1 MQPLVRLRV
10 CVTGVGSDDV
20 RVAEKI
26 NGSVLIIATDRDDRR
41 SLFEALDTQEFDALY
56 TAKDIDQ
63 ARTFLAQD
71 PQIDLILLEFLG
83 EAPDAIAFCNELRGQ
98 QGKPAIPVIG
108 ILDSKTSAIWT
119 SLQPLPSAVVDQLSS
134 PVDPNEALRRINAQ
148 LSGANDVSD
157 KSASEVSP
165 AEHSF
170 AFEFSN
176 DELAIVDPRS
186 GRIVDVNARFCE
198 RSGHDRVQLL
208 GNRIEGL
215 DALIS
220 ADLRTSLYQLLA
232 REGEIHFR
240 SRKPHAD
247 GNSYLVDVTVKTTA
261 DNGEPIQFHTFRDLS
276 ELDGYAKTLDLIS
289 GLSQTGGG
297 EEGVNATVN
306 SLVDWLQLDFLAL
319 VSLRLEQDGDIQPLV
334 IFHRQSP
341 PEDSPDPLRLSTL
354 RQALDGDEVI
364 LLNDACRTNA
374 GDEFVV
380 ERGYEYLI
388 GLPLCDERKVV
399 LGALVIARHEPM
411 AHLSPMI
418 EGLRAV
424 THRLALE
431 LELRRAREQGRVRGL
446 QDSLTGLPNRL
457 LFNDRLESV
466 IQEAHR
472 TGEMFAVL
480 FVDLDRF
487 KNINDSLGHNVGDH
501 VLVAVAR
508 RLRASIRASDSV
520 ARYAGDEF
528 TLILRHIVQRDDV
541 MRIAEKIIRVMEAP
555 LTLPDGLELQIT
567 ASLGLS
573 FYPDDATVAERLLK
587 HADVAMYTA
596 KGMGRNNFQA
606 YVAVPEE
613 SHQQRLAL
621 EAKLRQ
627 AERNGELRVFY
638 QPQVDTTTED
648 IVGMEALIRW
658 EHPELGMISPGFFI
672 PLAEETGLI
681 ISIGEWVM
689 RAACQDARRWQLRFS
704 MPLRISVN
712 LSPLQLRQPNLV
724 ALVAEILEETGVP
737 AQLLDLEVTE
747 SISVKSI
754 PNLLETLQALR
765 DLGCQI
771 SIDDFG
777 TGQSSLDYIKRFP
790 ADRIKIDQT
799 FVRNIGIDPDDEA
812 IVEATI
818 GMAHNLNRAV
828 VAEGVEIETHL
839 DFLRKL
845 GCEVLQ
851 GYLFCRPLPATSFES
866 LMTERERL
874 HLELQT
880 PLSKN

>member
-1 MQPLVRLRV
+1 
-10 CVTGVGSDDV
+10 D
-20 RVAEKI
+20 
-26 NGSVLIIATDRDDRR
+26 
-41 SLFEALDTQEFDALY
+41 
-56 TAKDIDQ
+56 
-63 ARTFLAQD
+63 
-71 PQIDLILLEFLG
+71 
-83 EAPDAIAFCNELRGQ
+83 
-98 QGKPAIPVIG
+98 
-108 ILDSKTSAIWT
+108 
-119 SLQPLPSAVVDQLSS
+119 
-134 PVDPNEALRRINAQ
+134 EALRRINAQ
-148 LSGANDVSD
+148 LSGL
-157 KSASEVSP
+157 ASHSEGASVDRP
-165 AEHSF
+165 ALIHPY
-170 AFEFSN
+170 AFECSR
-176 DELAIVDPRS
+176 DELAVVEARS
-186 GRIVDVNARFCE
+186 GRIIDVNARFCE
-198 RSGHDRVQLL
+198 RSGYSRIQLL

-215 DALIS
+215 DATLA
-220 ADLRTSLYQLLA
+220 ADLRASLNLQLA
-232 REGEIHFR
+232 RQGQVRFR
-240 SRKPHAD
+240 ARKPHAD
-247 GNSYLVDVTVKTTA
+247 GSTYLVDVDVRRLTHK
-261 DNGEPIQFHTFRDLS
+261 GESIQLHAFRDLG
-276 ELDGYAKTLDLIS
+276 ELDGYVRTLGVIS
-289 GLSQTGGG
+289 GLSQAGGG
-297 EEGVNATVN
+297 EEGINAAVR
-306 SLVDWLQLDFLAL
+306 SLVDWLQLDFVSL
-319 VSLRLEQDGDIQPLV
+319 VSLRLELNSEMQPLV
-334 IFHRQSP
+334 VFHRQSP
-341 PEDSPDPLRLSTL
+341 PEETPDPMRMSTL
-354 RQALDGDEVI
+354 KHALEGDEII
-364 LLNDACRTNA
+364 LLDDACRTNA
-374 GDEFVV
+374 DDGFIID
-380 ERGYEYLI
+380 RGHQCLI

-399 LGALVIARHEPM
+399 LGALIISRREPM
-411 AHLSPMI
+411 HQLSPMI
-418 EGLRAV
+418 EGLRTIA
-424 THRLALE
+424 HRLALE
-431 LELRRAREQGRVRGL
+431 LELRRTREQGRVRGL

-501 VLVAVAR
+501 VLVAVSR
-508 RLRASIRASDSV
+508 RLRSCVRASDSV

-528 TLILRHIVQRDDV
+528 TMILRHIVQRDDV

-567 ASLGLS
+567 ASLGMS

-638 QPQVDTTTED
+638 QPQVDTVTED

-658 EHPELGMISPGFFI
+658 EHPELGLISPGFFI

-681 ISIGEWVM
+681 IPIGEWVL
-689 RAACQDARRWQLRFS
+689 RAACMDARRWQLRYS

-724 ALVAEILEETGVP
+724 ALVAEVLEETGVP

-790 ADRIKIDQT
+790 ADRIKIDQS

-828 VAEGVEIETHL
+828 VAEGVEIEAHL
-839 DFLRKL
+839 DFLRGL

-851 GYLFCRPLPATSFES
+851 GFLFCRPLPAASFES
-866 LMTERERL
+866 LMSERERL
-874 HLELQT
+874 HQELHALL
-880 PLSKN
+880 PGN

>member
-1 MQPLVRLRV
+1 MVIDKV
-10 CVTGVGSDDV
+10 HG
-20 RVAEKI
+20 A
-26 NGSVLIIATDRDDRR
+26 VLIVATNREDRR
-41 SLFEALDTQEFDALY
+41 FLFEALDTQEFDAIY
-56 TAKDIDQ
+56 TAKDIGQ
-63 ARTFLAQD
+63 ARTFLAQE

-83 EAPDAIAFCNELRGQ
+83 EAADAVAFCIELQEHRSQ
-98 QGKPAIPVIG
+98 HAAPVIG
-108 ILDSKTSAIWT
+108 IFDEETTRRWPEHR
-119 SLQPLPSAVVDQLSS
+119 PLPPLVVDRLSS
-134 PVDPNEALRRINAQ
+134 PVDPSEALRRINAQ
-148 LSGANDVSD
+148 LSGSTEGGTQTTADS
-157 KSASEVSP
+157 SIP
-165 AEHSF
+165 EHPY
-170 AFEFSN
+170 AFECCH
-176 DELAIVDPRS
+176 DELAVVDARN

-198 RSGHDRVQLL
+198 RSGHARSQLI
-208 GNRIEGL
+208 GSRIEGL
-215 DALIS
+215 DATLS
-220 ADLRTSLYQLLA
+220 PDLRASLNLELA
-232 REGEIHFR
+232 RAGRVHFR
-240 SRKPHAD
+240 ARKPHAD
-247 GNSYLVDVTVKTTA
+247 GSTYLVDVDVRLA
-261 DNGEPIQFHTFRDLS
+261 SHNGESIQLHAFNDLA
-276 ELDGYAKTLDLIS
+276 ELDGYARTLDVIS

-297 EEGVNATVN
+297 EEGINANVN
-306 SLVDWLQLDFLAL
+306 SVVEWLQLDFVAL
-319 VSLRLEQDGDIQPLV
+319 VSLRLELDSEMQPLV
-334 IFHRQSP
+334 VFHRQSP
-341 PEDSPDPLRLSTL
+341 PEDSPDPMRLSTL
-354 RQALDGDEVI
+354 KQVLDGDEVV
-364 LLNDACRTNA
+364 LLDDACRTNA
-374 GDEFVV
+374 GDEFII
-380 ERGYEYLI
+380 ERGHECLI

-399 LGALVIARHEPM
+399 LGALVIARREPIR
-411 AHLSPMI
+411 HLSPTI

-424 THRLALE
+424 AHRLALE
-431 LELRRAREQGRVRGL
+431 LELRRTREQGRVRGL
-446 QDSLTGLPNRL
+446 QDALTGLPNRL

-501 VLVAVAR
+501 VLVAVSR
-508 RLRASIRASDSV
+508 RLRSCVRASDSV

-528 TLILRHIVQRDDV
+528 TMILRHIVQRDDV

-567 ASLGLS
+567 ASLGMS

-638 QPQVDTTTED
+638 QPQVDTASED

-681 ISIGEWVM
+681 IPIGEWVM
-689 RAACQDARRWQLRFS
+689 RAACQDARRWQLRYS

-790 ADRIKIDQT
+790 ADRIKIDQS

-818 GMAHNLNRAV
+818 GMAHNLNRGV
-828 VAEGVEIETHL
+828 VAEGVEIEAHL
-839 DFLRKL
+839 DFLRRH

-851 GYLFCRPLPATSFES
+851 GYLFCRPLPAASFES
-866 LMTERERL
+866 LMSERERL
-874 HLELQT
+874 HQELHAQM
-880 PLSKN
+880 